1 MGLIMSAVHAPNI
14 TNECGTLSLNR
25 QSTSGKCQDYII
37 SFHKDEADIE
47 LAMDRTKHLFL
58 KLIEYFADTDKV
70 IKARLVMKINF
81 QHMANDTEDR
91 SYHFGSY
98 SAEVVRDPSEF
109 FTRHM
114 YKIVQRLDQ
123 FNYHGSNLIMKAIS
137 HIHIQLTLLKK
148 LS

>member
-1 MGLIMSAVHAPNI
+1 MSALNAPVM
-14 TNECGTLSLNR
+14 TNECGTLSLHKQTTN
-25 QSTSGKCQDYII
+25 GKLQDYII

-47 LAMDRTKHLFL
+47 LVVDRTKQLFL
-58 KLIEYFADTDKV
+58 QLIEYFADSNIT
-70 IKARLVMKINF
+70 IMARLVMKIHF
-81 QHMANDTEDR
+81 QHIVNDLEDR
-91 SYHFGSY
+91 FYHFGSY

-123 FNYHGSNLIMKAIS
+123 FNHHGSNLVMKEIS